1 MFLGQNRSKKLQFK
15 KNVTFKQFKEK
26 FIFIAVICVNQAGW
40 EAVL

>member
-1 MFLGQNRSKKLQFK
+1 MFLGQNRSKKLQFM

-26 FIFIAVICVNQAGW
+26 FIFNPVICVNQAGW